1 MKLWQ
6 IHREMRSMPGV
17 GGGEDVSGIRDRYD
31 IDFTSTTA
39 RVPWYDKIVHSM
51 YGAYS
56 FQVSWVIFG
65 YYLVYFYTDV
75 VGLSATVAG
84 TIMLVARFADCFT
97 DLWVGYMLDNVCYR
111 WGRYRSWAIFGIA
124 PLFLLF
130 VGIFTALPTESTG
143 LKIAWAAICYGCF
156 GSIGATFSFMPQ
168 IAQFCN
174 MTRNPRE
181 RETIAV
187 IKSVCTNLAQVVAA
201 SLFLPL
207 VNLFGGDGV
216 DPARG
221 YFWAA
226 VTIGLT
232 VMLFQILNVCMSKK
246 YELNRDGSC
255 REHLHQ
261 VEHENLSA
269 QLKSFGKNR
278 PAIILQG
285 GEILKQIMQAI
296 KNGMVIYVFTYY
308 LGIKRFYSVAMFA
321 FTVALMA
328 GVFIMKPL
336 IRMFRDTGR
345 AYQFC
350 MAASAGC
357 SILLFIM
364 CRWYGPGVA
373 GNSMQFGPLFVV
385 FVLNGIFSGT
395 YYSFSNVMIP
405 ATVDYGEWKNGK
417 GQAGIISAING
428 FCITIGA
435 ALGAQIMGILLDG
448 SGYVANRAQSNSTL
462 NWLLILAFVIPA
474 VVTVIHF
481 VLQMFYGLSDK
492 KLNVC
497 MQEVRVRKEK
507 TEAAADE

>member
-1 MKLWQ
+1 
-6 IHREMRSMPGV
+6 
-17 GGGEDVSGIRDRYD
+17 
-31 IDFTSTTA
+31 
-39 RVPWYDKIVHSM
+39 M

-84 TIMLVARFADCFT
+84 TIMLVARVADCFT

-130 VGIFTALPTESTG
+130 VGVFTALPTDSTG

-156 GSIGATFSFMPQ
+156 GAIGATFSFMPQ

-174 MTRNPRE
+174 MTRNLRE

-207 VNLFGGDGV
+207 VNLFGGNKGDE
-216 DPARG
+216 AQG

-226 VTIGLT
+226 FTIGLT
-232 VMLFQILNVCMSKK
+232 VMLFQVLNAIMTRK

-255 REHLHQ
+255 REHLRQ
-261 VEHENLSA
+261 VEHEKIFA

-278 PAIILQG
+278 PAIILQI
-285 GEILKQIMQAI
+285 GEVLKQIMQAI
-296 KNGMVIYVFTYY
+296 KNGMVIYVFTYF
-308 LGIKRFYSVAMFA
+308 LGMEEFYSVAMFA
-321 FTVALMA
+321 FTVALML
-328 GVFIMKPL
+328 GVFFMKPL
-336 IRMFRDTGR
+336 IRMCKDTGR
-345 AYQFC
+345 AYQLC
-350 MAASAGC
+350 MLASAGF
-357 SILLFIM
+357 SILMFVLCKSF
-364 CRWYGPGVA
+364 GQDA
-373 GNSMQFGPLFVV
+373 AADSMKFGLLFVV
-385 FVLNGIFSGT
+385 FIINGIFSGA

-405 ATVDYGEWKNGK
+405 ATVDYGEWKNGN
-417 GQAGIISAING
+417 GQAGIVSAING

-448 SGYVANRAQSNSTL
+448 SGYVANQTQTPATL

-474 VVTVIHF
+474 VVTIIHF
-481 VLQMFYGLSDK
+481 ILQMFYGLTDK
-492 KLNVC
+492 RLDEC
-497 MQEVRVRKEK
+497 MQEVRARRMGK
-507 TEAAADE
+507 

>member
-1 MKLWQ
+1 MGKK
-6 IHREMRSMPGV
+6 
-17 GGGEDVSGIRDRYD
+17 RDPYE

-39 RVPWYDKIVHSM
+39 KVPWYDKIIHSM

-75 VGLSATVAG
+75 VGLSATIAG
-84 TIMLVARFADCFT
+84 TIMLVARVADCFT
-97 DLWVGYMLDNVCYR
+97 DLWVGYMLDNVCFR
-111 WGRYRSWAIFGIA
+111 WGRYRSWALFGIA

-130 VGIFTALPTESTG
+130 VGVFTALPTEYTAV
-143 LKIAWAAICYGCF
+143 KIGWAAICYGCF

-174 MTRNPRE
+174 MTRNLRE

-207 VNLFGGDGV
+207 VNLFGGNGENE
-216 DPARG
+216 ARG

-226 VTIGLT
+226 FTIGLT
-232 VMLFQILNVCMSKK
+232 VMLFQILNFRMTRK

-255 REHLHQ
+255 REHLRQ
-261 VEHENLSA
+261 VEHENIFA

-278 PAIILQG
+278 PAIILQI
-285 GEILKQIMQAI
+285 GEVLKQIMQAI

-308 LGIKRFYSVAMFA
+308 LRMEAFYSAAMFA
-321 FTVALMA
+321 FTVALML
-328 GVFIMKPL
+328 GVFVMKPFIKL
-336 IRMFRDTGR
+336 FRDTGR

-350 MAASAGC
+350 MLANAGF
-357 SILLFIM
+357 SILLYIL
-364 CRWYGPGVA
+364 CKGYGPAAAADSMRFGV
-373 GNSMQFGPLFVV
+373 LFAV
-385 FVLNGIFSGT
+385 FILNGIFSGT
-395 YYSFSNVMIP
+395 YYSFANVMIP
-405 ATVDYGEWKNGK
+405 ATVDYGEWKNGN
-417 GQAGIISAING
+417 GQAGIVSAING

-448 SGYVANRAQSNSTL
+448 SGYVANQAQTDATL

-474 VVTVIHF
+474 VVTAIHF
-481 VLQMFYGLSDK
+481 IVQMFYGLTDQ
-492 KLNVC
+492 KLEAC
-497 MQEVRVRKEK
+497 MREVRARKAFEGEK
-507 TEAAADE
+507 SME

>member
-1 MKLWQ
+1 MSQK
-6 IHREMRSMPGV
+6 
-17 GGGEDVSGIRDRYD
+17 RDPYD

-39 RVPWYDKIVHSM
+39 KVPWADKIIHSM

-84 TIMLVARFADCFT
+84 TIMLVARVADCFT

-130 VGIFTALPTESTG
+130 VGVFTALPTDSTG

-156 GSIGATFSFMPQ
+156 GAIGATFSFMPQ

-174 MTRNPRE
+174 MTRNLRE

-207 VNLFGGDGV
+207 VNLFGGNKGDE
-216 DPARG
+216 AQG

-226 VTIGLT
+226 FTIGLT
-232 VMLFQILNVCMSKK
+232 VMLFQVLNAIMTRK

-255 REHLHQ
+255 REHLRQ
-261 VEHENLSA
+261 VEHEKIFA

-278 PAIILQG
+278 PAIILQI
-285 GEILKQIMQAI
+285 GEVLKQIMQAI
-296 KNGMVIYVFTYY
+296 KNGMVIYVFTYF
-308 LGIKRFYSVAMFA
+308 LGMEEFYSVAMFA
-321 FTVALMA
+321 FTVALML
-328 GVFIMKPL
+328 GVFFMKPL
-336 IRMFRDTGR
+336 IRMCKDTGR
-345 AYQFC
+345 AYQLC
-350 MAASAGC
+350 MLASAGF
-357 SILLFIM
+357 SILMFVLCKSF
-364 CRWYGPGVA
+364 GQDA
-373 GNSMQFGPLFVV
+373 AADSMKFGLLFVV
-385 FVLNGIFSGT
+385 FIINGIFSGA

-405 ATVDYGEWKNGK
+405 ATVDYGEWKNGN
-417 GQAGIISAING
+417 GQAGIVSAING

-448 SGYVANRAQSNSTL
+448 SGYVANQTQTPATL

-474 VVTVIHF
+474 VVTIIHF
-481 VLQMFYGLSDK
+481 ILQMFYGLTDK
-492 KLNVC
+492 RLDEC
-497 MQEVRVRKEK
+497 MQEVRARRMGK
-507 TEAAADE
+507 

>member
-1 MKLWQ
+1 MSQK
-6 IHREMRSMPGV
+6 
-17 GGGEDVSGIRDRYD
+17 RDPYD

-39 RVPWYDKIVHSM
+39 KVPWADKIIHSM

-84 TIMLVARFADCFT
+84 TIMLVARVADCFT

-130 VGIFTALPTESTG
+130 VGVFTALPTDSTG

-174 MTRNPRE
+174 MTRNLRE

-207 VNLFGGDGV
+207 VNLFGGNKGNE
-216 DPARG
+216 AQG

-226 VTIGLT
+226 FTIGLT
-232 VMLFQILNVCMSKK
+232 VMFFQILNVIMTKK

-255 REHLHQ
+255 REHLRQ
-261 VEHENLSA
+261 VEHEKIFA

-278 PAIILQG
+278 PAIILQI
-285 GEILKQIMQAI
+285 GEVLKQIMQAI
-296 KNGMVIYVFTYY
+296 KNGMVIYVFTYF
-308 LGIKRFYSVAMFA
+308 LGMEEFYSVAMFA
-321 FTVALMA
+321 FTVALML
-328 GVFIMKPL
+328 GVFFMKPL
-336 IRMFRDTGR
+336 IRMCKDTGR
-345 AYQFC
+345 AYQLC
-350 MAASAGC
+350 MIASAGF
-357 SILLFIM
+357 SILMFVLCKSF
-364 CRWYGPGVA
+364 GQDA
-373 GNSMQFGPLFVV
+373 AADSMKFGLLFVV
-385 FVLNGIFSGT
+385 FIINGIFSGA

-405 ATVDYGEWKNGK
+405 ATVDYGEWKNGN
-417 GQAGIISAING
+417 GQAGIVSAING

-448 SGYVANRAQSNSTL
+448 SGYVANQTQTPATL

-474 VVTVIHF
+474 VVTIIHF
-481 VLQMFYGLSDK
+481 ILQMFYGLTDK
-492 KLNVC
+492 KLDEC
-497 MQEVRVRKEK
+497 MQEVRARRMGK
-507 TEAAADE
+507 

>member
-1 MKLWQ
+1 
-6 IHREMRSMPGV
+6 MRGKQ
-17 GGGEDVSGIRDRYD
+17 DAYD

-39 RVPWYDKIVHSM
+39 KVPWADKIIHSM

-111 WGRYRSWAIFGIA
+111 WGRYRSWAIFGII

-130 VGIFTALPTESTG
+130 VGVFTALPTESTG

-156 GSIGATFSFMPQ
+156 GAIGATFSFMPQ

-207 VNLFGGDGV
+207 VNLFGGNSGN
-216 DPARG
+216 PAQG

-226 VTIGLT
+226 VAIGLT
-232 VMLFQILNVCMSKK
+232 VMFFQILNVIMTRK

-255 REHLHQ
+255 REHLRQ
-261 VEHENLSA
+261 VDHEKVFA
-269 QLKSFGKNR
+269 QLKSFGRNR
-278 PAIILQG
+278 PAIILQI
-285 GEILKQIMQAI
+285 GEVLKQIMQAI

-308 LGIKRFYSVAMFA
+308 LGLKGFYSVAMFA

-328 GVFIMKPL
+328 GVFFMKPL

-350 MAASAGC
+350 MMAGAGT
-357 SILLFIM
+357 SVLLYIL
-364 CRWYGPGVA
+364 CRIYGPGA
-373 GNSMQFGPLFVV
+373 AADSMQFGVLFMLFIV
-385 FVLNGIFSGT
+385 NGIFSGA

-448 SGYVANRAQSNSTL
+448 SGYVANQAQSVSTL
-462 NWLLILAFVIPA
+462 TWLLILAFIIPA
-474 VVTVIHF
+474 IVTGIHF
-481 VLQMFYGLSDK
+481 VMQMFYGLSDRR
-492 KLNVC
+492 LDEC
-497 MQEVRVRKEK
+497 MKEVRARRQKCETKIVE
-507 TEAAADE
+507 ESMEM